1 MDIFSIITLFGGLA
15 LFLYGMNEMSDSLM
29 LASGSRLKVVMERVT
44 SNPIRAVLLG
54 AGITAIIQSSSATTV
69 MVVGLVNAGLL
80 PLAQT
85 VGLIMGANI
94 GTTVTAWIL
103 SLGTI
108 HVNNSFLRIFNP
120 SFFVPLLAVLAVA
133 TILFSKDNRK
143 RNISR
148 ITVGFVILMLGMQTM
163 SGAVLPLAEHPS
175 FQRLFIAFTNPW
187 VGLMV
192 GAVLT
197 AVIQSSSAS
206 IGILQAFSLTGA
218 VTYGAAVPIIM
229 GQNIGTCVTALISS
243 VNTSKNAKR
252 AALIHLVFNVM
263 GTFVFMSAFYLV
275 NFLKPLEFL
284 AHNPNPV
291 DIAILNTAYKIGA
304 TALFLPLRG
313 LLVKFVTWITP
324 ARAGEALDPA
334 EETDN
339 FAALDA
345 RFLETPGFAVSQS
358 RQLVNR
364 MAGLVRRQYAL
375 CIALIGH
382 FDAQN
387 YKESRALEDL
397 VDQYEDRL
405 GTYLVQISAR
415 QLSDRDKR
423 ELTLIM
429 QSLSD
434 FERMSDHALSL
445 AYSGKEMAEKQ
456 IIFSEG
462 AVEELAV
469 YTLALN
475 QLIDITVQA
484 FVQDD
489 LELATHVEPLEEVID
504 DLTDELQARH
514 VQRLQVGQC
523 TLELGFVFMD
533 ILTSME
539 RMADHC
545 SNIAV
550 SMIELSRDSLDHHAF
565 LQSYRKEQSFARLFE
580 GYKEIYQIPQLSKSD
595 YAGQLSLEETLPQTG
610 DQEN

>member
-1 MDIFSIITLFGGLA
+1 
-15 LFLYGMNEMSDSLM
+15 
-29 LASGSRLKVVMERVT
+29 
-44 SNPIRAVLLG
+44 
-54 AGITAIIQSSSATTV
+54 
-69 MVVGLVNAGLL
+69 
-80 PLAQT
+80 
-85 VGLIMGANI
+85 
-94 GTTVTAWIL
+94 
-103 SLGTI
+103 
-108 HVNNSFLRIFNP
+108 
-120 SFFVPLLAVLAVA
+120 
-133 TILFSKDNRK
+133 
-143 RNISR
+143 
-148 ITVGFVILMLGMQTM
+148 
-163 SGAVLPLAEHPS
+163 
-175 FQRLFIAFTNPW
+175 
-187 VGLMV
+187 
-192 GAVLT
+192 
-197 AVIQSSSAS
+197 
-206 IGILQAFSLTGA
+206 
-218 VTYGAAVPIIM
+218 
-229 GQNIGTCVTALISS
+229 
-243 VNTSKNAKR
+243 
-252 AALIHLVFNVM
+252 
-263 GTFVFMSAFYLV
+263 
-275 NFLKPLEFL
+275 
-284 AHNPNPV
+284 
-291 DIAILNTAYKIGA
+291 
-304 TALFLPLRG
+304 
-313 LLVKFVTWITP
+313 
-324 ARAGEALDPA
+324 
-334 EETDN
+334 
-339 FAALDA
+339 
-345 RFLETPGFAVSQS
+345 
-358 RQLVNR
+358 

-565 LQSYRKEQSFARLFE
+565 LQNYRKEQSFAQLFE

-610 DQEN
+610 GQEN